1 VLFIVAGLAKMLLPL
16 LYGGHFSVWN
26 LFAGF
31 IFFVPF
37 YLLWKVSGGRWIGLG
52 DGKLAIG
59 IGAFLGLS
67 LGLTAIVVGFWTG
80 ALFGLA
86 YLGLQHICD
95 SAWFSRTK
103 LGLFFARNS
112 LTMKSELPF
121 APFLIL
127 GVLIVFFSGFNL
139 LLIGSFL

>member
-1 VLFIVAGLAKMLLPL
+1 MVR
-16 LYGGHFSVWN
+16 Y
-26 LFAGF
+26 
-31 IFFVPF
+31 
-37 YLLWKVSGGRWIGLG
+37 VSGGRWIGLG

-59 IGAFLGLS
+59 IGTFLGFSLGLS
-67 LGLTAIVVGFWTG
+67 AIVFGFWAG
-80 ALFGLA
+80 AIFGLG
-86 YLGLQHICD
+86 YLALQRITA

-127 GVLIVFFSGFNL
+127 GVLIVYFSGFNL